1 MTNIPLYVFL
11 FFVQTYLAD
20 DLGIRRITRKVPQDT
35 SEHIGRFLT
44 INRSSRRT
52 KAPRSGAN
60 KENEKG
66 QDYWTTEDGKQV
78 TYCNQG
84 TQFDRHL
91 SFTRRTQS
99 QAQNKKNAEAGKGG
113 KMASTCQVRSSSC
126 ETFIQVSEINLC
138 KPLIDRAD
146 FPAVFIHIFHW
157 YLSWNTVGGGDCRDC
172 RGGVKCL
179 PPISMMR
186 LPAVFSS
193 F

>member
-11 FFVQTYLAD
+11 FFVQTCLAD
-20 DLGIRRITRKVPQDT
+20 DRGIQRITRKVPQDT

-52 KAPRSGAN
+52 KALRSGAN
-60 KENEKG
+60 KENEEG

-138 KPLIDRAD
+138 KSLID
-146 FPAVFIHIFHW
+146 PSLNINLQVFALFW
-157 YLSWNTVGGGDCRDC
+157 GQTSANLCVKGDSQAIKMGLVNRCI
-172 RGGVKCL
+172 G
-179 PPISMMR
+179 
-186 LPAVFSS
+186 
-193 F
+193 